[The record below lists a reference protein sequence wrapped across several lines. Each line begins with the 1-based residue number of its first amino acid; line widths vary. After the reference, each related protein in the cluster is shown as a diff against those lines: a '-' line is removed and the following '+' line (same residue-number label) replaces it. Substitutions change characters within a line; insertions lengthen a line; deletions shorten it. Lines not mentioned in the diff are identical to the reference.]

1 MAAAPAR
8 SLPGFLGAHENL
20 NTRAQGARGSTRE
33 GRGRARD
40 LASNPAVLRF
50 LKTVRYRPTTRKNC
64 TFCEVVAIAARF
76 CRRARPSA
84 YLLAR

>member
-8 SLPGFLGAHENL
+8 PLPGFLGAHENL

-40 LASNPAVLRF
+40 LASSHPGLEISEN
-50 LKTVRYRPTTRKNC
+50 RP
-64 TFCEVVAIAARF
+64 I
-76 CRRARPSA
+76 SA
-84 YLLAR
+84 DNEENLARSVKLSLSPRGFVGAPAPRRIS